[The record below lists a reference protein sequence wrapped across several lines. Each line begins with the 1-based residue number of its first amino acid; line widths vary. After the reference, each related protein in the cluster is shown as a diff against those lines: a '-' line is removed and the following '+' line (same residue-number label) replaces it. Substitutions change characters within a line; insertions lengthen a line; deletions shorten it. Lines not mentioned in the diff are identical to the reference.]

1 MLRRKLLTFPL
12 ALSLIAAAAMPQ
24 ASFAQMGTYPDRQI
38 RLIVGFPAGTGPDVV
53 ARTVGL
59 KLADLLKQPVVVD
72 NRAGAGGQIGAQAVA
87 KSQPD
92 GYTLL
97 LGEVGSISI
106 APASYSKLSYDPAR
120 ELVAV
125 SELVRSDFMLVVPV
139 TSPYRSVKELVAGAG
154 GRSAMGSNE
163 AKTTQGE
170 RVNFGTFG
178 AGTPGHF
185 GAEVFAAEAGLKIEP
200 VHYRATGDAITALV
214 AGDVQAA
221 FVTTALAT
229 PQIKGGKLRALATT
243 GAIRSSLLPDV
254 ETMAEAGFPKVDFSA
269 WFALFAP
276 AGTPAAALDTLNQA
290 AVAAMQTPEVKRV
303 LQDAGFALSGTGR
316 TASEQM
322 VKAEAARWAAVVKA
336 TGFKAD

>member
-1 MLRRKLLTFPL
+1 MLRRNLLALTLATGLPL
-12 ALSLIAAAAMPQ
+12 AAL
-24 ASFAQMGTYPDRQI
+24 AQPGPYPDRQV

-59 KLADLLKQPVVVD
+59 KLGELLRQPVVVD

-87 KSQPD
+87 KGAPD

-106 APASYSKLSYDPAR
+106 APASYTKLAYDPAR
-120 ELVAV
+120 ELAVVA
-125 SELVRSDFMLVVPV
+125 ELVRSDFILVVPPN
-139 TSPYRSVKELVAGAG
+139 SPHRSVKELVAGAQA
-154 GRSAMGSNE
+154 R
-163 AKTTQGE
+163 GE
-170 RVNFGTFG
+170 RLNFGTFG

-185 GAEVFAAEAGLKIEP
+185 GAEVFASEAGLKIEP

-221 FVTTALAT
+221 FVTTALAA

-243 GAIRSSLLPDV
+243 GATRSALLPEV
-254 ETMAEAGFPKVDFSA
+254 ATMAEAGFPKVDFSA

-276 AGTPAAALDTLNQA
+276 TGTPAATLDTLNQA
-290 AVAAMQTPEVKRV
+290 ATASLQAPEVRRV
-303 LQDAGFALSGTGR
+303 LQEAGFALAGGSR
-316 TASEQM
+316 
-322 VKAEAARWAAVVKA
+322 AEAERMVRSEATRWAGVVKA

>member
-1 MLRRKLLTFPL
+1 MLRRNLLALPL
-12 ALSLIAAAAMPQ
+12 ASTLAAGWPL
-24 ASFAQMGTYPDRQI
+24 ASFAQPEAYPNRQV
-38 RLIVGFPAGTGPDVV
+38 RVIVGFPAGTGPDVV

-59 KLADLLKQPVVVD
+59 KLADLLKQPVVID
-72 NRAGAGGQIGAQAVA
+72 NRAGAGGQIGAQVVA
-87 KSQPD
+87 KTQPD

-106 APASYSKLSYDPAR
+106 APASYAKLSYDPAR
-120 ELVAV
+120 ELVVV
-125 SELVRSDFMLVVPV
+125 SELVRSDFILVVPV
-139 TSPYRSVKELVAGAG
+139 TSPYRTVKELVANA
-154 GRSAMGSNE
+154 A
-163 AKTTQGE
+163 AKGE

-185 GAEVFAAEAGLKIEP
+185 GAEVFASQAGLKIEP

-221 FVTTALAT
+221 FVTTALAA

-243 GAIRSSLLPDV
+243 GTVRSALLPDV
-254 ETMAEAGFPKVDFSA
+254 ATMTEAGFPKVDFSA

-276 AGTPAAALDTLNQA
+276 AGTPAAVLDTLDRA
-290 AVAAMQTPEVKRV
+290 AVDAMQAPEVKRV
-303 LQDAGFALSGTGR
+303 LQDAGFALSATGR
-316 TASEQM
+316 VASDRM
-322 VKAEAARWAAVVKA
+322 VKAEAVRWATVVKA

>member
-1 MLRRKLLTFPL
+1 MLRRNLL
-12 ALSLIAAAAMPQ
+12 ALSLVPVLAAGWPL
-24 ASFAQMGTYPDRQI
+24 ASVAQPGAYADRQM

-72 NRAGAGGQIGAQAVA
+72 NRAGAGGQIGAQVVSKAP
-87 KSQPD
+87 PD

-106 APASYSKLSYDPAR
+106 APASYTKLSYDPAR

-125 SELVRSDFMLVVPV
+125 SELVRSDFILVVPV
-139 TSPYRSVKELVAGAG
+139 TSPYRTVGELVAGAG
-154 GRSAMGSNE
+154 TR
-163 AKTTQGE
+163 GE

-185 GAEVFAAEAGLKIEP
+185 GAEVFANQAGLRIEP

-221 FVTTALAT
+221 FVTTALAA

-243 GAIRSSLLPDV
+243 GAARSPLLPEV
-254 ETMAEAGFPKVDFSA
+254 ATMAEAGFPKVDFSA

-276 AGTPAAALDTLNQA
+276 AGTPVAALDRLDKA
-290 AVAAMQTPEVKRV
+290 AVDAMQAPEVRRV
-303 LQDAGFALSGTGR
+303 LQEAGFTLAGTGR
-316 TASEQM
+316 GETERM

>member
-1 MLRRKLLTFPL
+1 MLRRNLLALTLATGLPL
-12 ALSLIAAAAMPQ
+12 AAL
-24 ASFAQMGTYPDRQI
+24 AQPGPYPDRQV

-59 KLADLLKQPVVVD
+59 KLGELLRQPVVVD

-87 KSQPD
+87 KGAPD

-106 APASYSKLSYDPAR
+106 APASYTKLAYDPAR
-120 ELVAV
+120 ELAVVA
-125 SELVRSDFMLVVPV
+125 ELVRSDFILVVPPN
-139 TSPYRSVKELVAGAG
+139 SPHRSVKELVAGAQA
-154 GRSAMGSNE
+154 R
-163 AKTTQGE
+163 GE
-170 RVNFGTFG
+170 RLNFGTFG

-185 GAEVFAAEAGLKIEP
+185 GAEVFASEAGLKIEP

-221 FVTTALAT
+221 FVTTALAA

-243 GAIRSSLLPDV
+243 GATRSALLPEV
-254 ETMAEAGFPKVDFSA
+254 ATMAEAGFPKVDFSA

-276 AGTPAAALDTLNQA
+276 AGTPAATLDTLNQA
-290 AVAAMQTPEVKRV
+290 ATASLQAPEVRRV
-303 LQDAGFALSGTGR
+303 LQEAGFALAGGSR
-316 TASEQM
+316 
-322 VKAEAARWAAVVKA
+322 AEAERMVRSEATRWAGVVKA